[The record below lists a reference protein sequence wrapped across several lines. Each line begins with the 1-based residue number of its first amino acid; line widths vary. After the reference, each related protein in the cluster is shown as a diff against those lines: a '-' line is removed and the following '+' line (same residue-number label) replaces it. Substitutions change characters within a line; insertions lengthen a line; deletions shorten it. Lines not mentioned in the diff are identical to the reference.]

1 MAIRLGDQRQG
12 SCTCIPFLL
21 LDTGAAGKFP
31 LASRPASFRLTTCKA
46 LVYEVTAELT
56 LTEGTYRFRLLGIW
70 AIHRVLGCCLATT
83 KANEVLARFLH
94 RLLWLRVVLSF
105 R

>member
-1 MAIRLGDQRQG
+1 MKNR
-12 SCTCIPFLL
+12 
-21 LDTGAAGKFP
+21 DTRRNLRSTSPING
-31 LASRPASFRLTTCKA
+31 
-46 LVYEVTAELT
+46 VTAEFT
-56 LTEGTYRFRLLGIW
+56 LTEGTYPFCLLGIW

-105 R
+105 RSRIIPGEWL